1 MGISQLIKT
10 ALKGVLLMPL
20 VAIAL
25 ALLWLIFTILN
36 KAYWDAW
43 VTRMCTSTDLVTVF
57 ETVDLRDPA
66 YSSLPLGVTGL
77 PLIPADTTRA
87 AGDPFYVRS
96 TSNIDRRFG
105 GVSTGVS
112 ETAIVRA
119 IDGKV
124 LSHQI
129 WYGRSGGDFIDL
141 GSPGSYF
148 SCSELGYDSSELRRA
163 TFLN

>member
-1 MGISQLIKT
+1 MSISRLMH
-10 ALKGVLLMPL
+10 AVLKGVLFLPL
-20 VAIAL
+20 WGVGL
-25 ALLWLIFTILN
+25 AMLWFVFTVLN

-77 PLIPADTTRA
+77 PLIPADSTRA
-87 AGDPFYVRS
+87 ASDPFYVRS
-96 TSNIDRRFG
+96 TSNIDSRIG
-105 GVSTGVS
+105 GLNTGIS
-112 ETAIVRA
+112 ETEIVRA

-124 LSHQI
+124 LSHQM
-129 WYGRSGGDFIDL
+129 WYGRSGGDFTDL

-148 SCSELGYDSSELRRA
+148 SCSEIGYDLRELHRA
-163 TFLN
+163 TFLI